1 MELFA
6 DVVPVRR
13 RAAAAAALLLTP
25 PSAPPR
31 TSASSAPAS
40 TGARRAAP
48 RRRRSELSRA
58 ASHRRRG
65 HEPQGYKGCAFHRVI
80 KDFMIQGGDFLKGD
94 GTGCLS
100 IYGSKF
106 EDESFALPH
115 AGPGLLSMANSGPG
129 SNGCQ
134 FFLTCA
140 RTEWLDGKHV
150 VFGRVLGDSLLTLR
164 KLENVATGPNNKPR
178 LPCLIAQCGE
188 L

>member
-1 MELFA
+1 M
-6 DVVPVRR
+6 
-13 RAAAAAALLLTP
+13 ALSLL
-25 PSAPPR
+25 
-31 TSASSAPAS
+31 PAC
-40 TGARRAAP
+40 
-48 RRRRSELSRA
+48 L
-58 ASHRRRG
+58 
-65 HEPQGYKGCAFHRVI
+65 Q
-80 KDFMIQGGDFLKGD
+80 GD

-115 AGPGLLSMANSGPG
+115 VGPGLLSMANSGPN

-140 RTEWLDGKHV
+140 KTEWLDGKHV

-164 KLENVATGPNNKPR
+164 KLENVSTGPNNKPR
-178 LPCLIAQCGE
+178 LACGTPACPAPCPTPLCAHSRIAAVIAQCGE